1 MSIINDYLKTVPE
14 PQRTKL
20 EVVRQIILKAAPTAE
35 ETITYGMPGYKYNGK
50 YLISFAAFKDHM
62 SIFPGAEP
70 IEVLKDELK
79 DFKISK
85 GTIQFTL
92 DKPIPDPLLE
102 RVVRLCVDRNSK
114 K

>member
-1 MSIINDYLKTVPE
+1 MTIIDDYLKGVAQPQCDALEKVRKIIISVAPE
-14 PQRTKL
+14 
-20 EVVRQIILKAAPTAE
+20 AA

-50 YLISFAAFKDHM
+50 YLVSFAAFKDHM

-70 IEVLKDELK
+70 IETLKDELK
-79 DFKISK
+79 SYKTSK

-92 DKPIPDPLLE
+92 NHPLPTAIVE
-102 RVVRLCVDRNSK
+102 RIVQICVDRNSK